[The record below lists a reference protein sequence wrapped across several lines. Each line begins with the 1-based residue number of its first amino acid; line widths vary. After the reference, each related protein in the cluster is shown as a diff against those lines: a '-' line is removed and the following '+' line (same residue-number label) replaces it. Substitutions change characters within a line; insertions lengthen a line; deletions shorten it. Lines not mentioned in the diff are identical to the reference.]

1 MKNENWISRIQQ
13 SEATPP
19 SGSWEKIQSKRNAK
33 SKLKWA
39 AATAVGII
47 AVSAMIWVRQGA
59 NTITLSSQENS
70 ISSTP
75 KASQPAKPS
84 YAGSLHTQEKI
95 QTVKN
100 TPVANLSENEM
111 EIPVVELTPTNN
123 MGFPYNGKV
132 NSTAQTKDVFAE
144 PLLPVSNF
152 PAPLNDDGIL
162 TNLNVDTETTNATS
176 PVAFSP
182 DWSQVANLFTPNND
196 GQNDQY
202 NPFESMPDW
211 LGKGWSVRQ
220 DDQIIRT
227 FSASEKWDGNNLGGF
242 EMPAGMYWVEVIY
255 VDQPQSIQ
263 SMKKVLLL
271 KLVR

>member
-33 SKLKWA
+33 PKLKWA

-47 AVSAMIWVRQGA
+47 ALSAILWVRQGA
-59 NTITLSSQENS
+59 TSGTASSNETPMAS
-70 ISSTP
+70 IP
-75 KASQPAKPS
+75 EASQPTKPS
-84 YAGSLHTQEKI
+84 ITCHSQAQENVLKE
-95 QTVKN
+95 KN
-100 TPVANLSENEM
+100 TPVVNLNENDL
-111 EIPVVELTPTNN
+111 EIPVVALTPTHNA
-123 MGFPYNGKV
+123 GFPYNGKV
-132 NSTAQTKDVFAE
+132 NSSAQTKDVFAD
-144 PLLPVSNF
+144 PLSKATNLLPPINE
-152 PAPLNDDGIL
+152 DEIL
-162 TNLNVDTETTNATS
+162 TNLDVNNETTNETA

-227 FSASEKWDGNNLGGF
+227 FSAAEKWDGNNLGGF
-242 EMPAGMYWVEVIY
+242 AMPAGKYWVEIIY
-255 VDQPQSIQ
+255 TDQPQSIVL
-263 SMKKVLLL
+263 MKKILLL
-271 KLVR
+271 QLVR